1 MGEAVMPMPPKSFTG
16 WPTIQPREPR
26 KARFHLGALDV
37 LKLIVLTLLLYP
49 IMYALEV
56 VTLALVLVVS
66 LLLLLVL
73 LFVYLWLESFL
84 PWNDYYT
91 KLLLMSY
98 RLLFFSRKVPTAKKN
113 MDPALLR
120 PKKKLDKRPLAY
132 ALNLYVPHGSEEEF
146 TKENVSFVSTIPVL
160 FEENLYRLPFT
171 DRGGRFAPGEDPAA
185 FLMAQL
191 GDVYPPVRKRYKEKL
206 TDAALTQFCFFG
218 IGAHRLEVEAAADG
232 GRLFVVR
239 TNQLAGLPVRDGL
252 DSYGGDCYFDD
263 SWRVVKIVRARP
275 RRPWE
280 AAGKAAAAA
289 GAAAAGA
296 LEETRPGDAGWE
308 HAKFAFRSSLFSLV
322 TLVDHLFGVHMQT
335 GNISAMA
342 AREQLGADHPLRRF
356 LVPFMYQTISVND
369 NARNNLVNP
378 RSMGPRCFALDDVGT
393 SLAWAAAPS
402 LLRSGVELSGKLPPL
417 EYLGILL
424 DREKYC
430 EHIARE
436 LGTSTP
442 YFDQCRAYWR
452 IVKKFV
458 ASYLGHYYPTP
469 EAMLADGELVA
480 FVMQSLYDNAAVS
493 GGNSG
498 LATGFDASAV
508 ANSPALFQQL
518 CVGLIARFIDVVTA
532 GHEQVGTVPAY
543 TQDASFCS
551 MSWPKGESCGT
562 KQTAINQG
570 VLMAFTSTPMPMLM
584 VTPGGDGDWTGIF
597 LKGADGRVPQPLL
610 DAFATF
616 QSELRVFSA
625 ECDAFNEKAEGASFP
640 HCFGLWCWNPKY
652 LETSVSV

>member
-1 MGEAVMPMPPKSFTG
+1 MPMPPKSFTG

-275 RRPWE
+275 VALVIIHGVSTRTHGGRSNCRR
-280 AAGKAAAAA
+280 
-289 GAAAAGA
+289 
-296 LEETRPGDAGWE
+296 
-308 HAKFAFRSSLFSLV
+308 
-322 TLVDHLFGVHMQT
+322 
-335 GNISAMA
+335 
-342 AREQLGADHPLRRF
+342 
-356 LVPFMYQTISVND
+356 
-369 NARNNLVNP
+369 
-378 RSMGPRCFALDDVGT
+378 
-393 SLAWAAAPS
+393 
-402 LLRSGVELSGKLPPL
+402 
-417 EYLGILL
+417 
-424 DREKYC
+424 
-430 EHIARE
+430 
-436 LGTSTP
+436 
-442 YFDQCRAYWR
+442 
-452 IVKKFV
+452 
-458 ASYLGHYYPTP
+458 
-469 EAMLADGELVA
+469 
-480 FVMQSLYDNAAVS
+480 
-493 GGNSG
+493 G
-498 LATGFDASAV
+498 L
-508 ANSPALFQQL
+508 
-518 CVGLIARFIDVVTA
+518 
-532 GHEQVGTVPAY
+532 
-543 TQDASFCS
+543 
-551 MSWPKGESCGT
+551 
-562 KQTAINQG
+562 
-570 VLMAFTSTPMPMLM
+570 
-584 VTPGGDGDWTGIF
+584 
-597 LKGADGRVPQPLL
+597 
-610 DAFATF
+610 
-616 QSELRVFSA
+616 
-625 ECDAFNEKAEGASFP
+625 
-640 HCFGLWCWNPKY
+640 
-652 LETSVSV
+652 